1 MIPPTDSLH
10 LMLLSNARL
19 LTRIVQSTVTLA
31 LSCSLPAAEPKA
43 PERPAPTR
51 ANVAYGP
58 HERNVLDF
66 WQAKSAGPSPL
77 AIFIHGGGYS
87 GGSKEKLAV
96 RDLEVLLEAGISVAS
111 IHYRFLQQAKLPAA
125 HQDSARAVQ
134 FLRTKSTEWRLDPTR
149 FAAFGGSAGAQLA
162 MFLAFHDD
170 LADPKSADPIA
181 RQSTRLLCVAA
192 QGGQGAMDM
201 DWMDAHIP
209 GVKTRASR
217 LPSVSAWNEKWY
229 GVDGAAARKL
239 IEMISAVWLLTRDD
253 PPLYMTYGMAPDA
266 AMPANP
272 QQQENWISHHV
283 AHGLAI
289 KRRAEEVGVEVH
301 LKYPGAKPR
310 FSSGVEFMKAKLL
323 SPQVTPR

>member
-1 MIPPTDSLH
+1 MITSA
-10 LMLLSNARL
+10 LLVALRKFAPGLFSVGLAA
-19 LTRIVQSTVTLA
+19 TLA
-31 LSCSLPAAEPKA
+31 AADGLT
-43 PERPAPTR
+43 PTR
-51 ANVAYGP
+51 PKPTHADAHYGP
-58 HERNVLDF
+58 HERQVYDL
-66 WQAKSAGPSPL
+66 WLAPSDRPTPL
-77 AIFIHGGGYS
+77 AIYIHGGGYS
-87 GGSKEKLAV
+87 GGNKDRLPVA
-96 RDLEVLLEAGISVAS
+96 DLRALLDAGISVAS
-111 IHYRFLQQAKLPAA
+111 LHYRFLQQAKLPAA
-125 HQDSARAVQ
+125 HHDVARAVQ
-134 FLRTKSTEWRLDPTR
+134 FFRHHSGQWQLDPTR

-181 RQSTRLLCVAA
+181 RHSTRLLCVAA

-217 LPSVSAWNEKWY
+217 LPSVAAWNEKWY
-229 GVDGAAARKL
+229 GVDGAAARNV

-253 PPLYMTYGMAPDA
+253 PPLYMTYGMPPDA
-266 AMPANP
+266 AMPADP

-310 FSSGVEFMKAKLL
+310 YSSGVEFMKAKLL
-323 SPQVTPR
+323 SPQVTAR